1 MKMALTATISGQ
13 ANKSDFRTPSGSRT
27 MISNMG
33 ISLNTADTVNTTSKN
48 PVKLLS
54 NNNSSH
60 NYLFVL
66 CDKIIINI
74 ATNLKNVLEK
84 ENIFDEIKF
93 VDISTWNSTDF
104 IVDDNF
110 YFFVFLPHLLKR
122 AVPYE
127 RTVAYLLEQNLAG
140 SLNNRYVDAL
150 NNNQV
155 FRELLNKS
163 TLFDYSQCNIDVWTK
178 HSKHNVELM
187 IPPVATKLN
196 TNYSIKEYD
205 VLFFGVLNNRRNAI
219 LKQLSDFNIKV
230 INYQKWG
237 EDLIEEI
244 KQYGIHKA
252 QAN

>member
-1 MKMALTATISGQ
+1 MALTATISGQ

-93 VDISTWNSTDF
+93 VDISTWNSTD
-104 IVDDNF
+104 
-110 YFFVFLPHLLKR
+110 
-122 AVPYE
+122 
-127 RTVAYLLEQNLAG
+127 
-140 SLNNRYVDAL
+140 
-150 NNNQV
+150 
-155 FRELLNKS
+155 
-163 TLFDYSQCNIDVWTK
+163 
-178 HSKHNVELM
+178 
-187 IPPVATKLN
+187 
-196 TNYSIKEYD
+196 
-205 VLFFGVLNNRRNAI
+205 
-219 LKQLSDFNIKV
+219 
-230 INYQKWG
+230 
-237 EDLIEEI
+237 
-244 KQYGIHKA
+244 
-252 QAN
+252 